1 MSRDEHYSPFGP
13 MPPARR
19 AQPGEPLFEFH
30 VERTHRFYRVEL
42 RVRLYRIRQGA
53 DPRAWQ
59 CRPSALD
66 VTQAVALNPFVNRRQ
81 FPSGSC
87 T

>member
-1 MSRDEHYSPFGP
+1 
-13 MPPARR
+13 
-19 AQPGEPLFEFH
+19 
-30 VERTHRFYRVEL
+30 L